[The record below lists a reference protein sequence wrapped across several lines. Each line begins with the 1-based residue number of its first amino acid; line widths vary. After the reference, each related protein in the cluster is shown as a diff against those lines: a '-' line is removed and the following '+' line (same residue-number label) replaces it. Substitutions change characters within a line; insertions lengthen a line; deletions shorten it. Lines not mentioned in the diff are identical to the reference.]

1 MPTSWRKLISNRA
14 NAQKSTGPTSP
25 EGKAKVS
32 QNRAVHGLT
41 GRFRVI
47 DSEDQDTFDDFLDQ
61 LIVEEQPVGTLEVEL
76 VKKMAESLWMSRRAR
91 NLQDPCF
98 VFMERSREDV
108 KNSEVG
114 LVVRPEL
121 ERYTRYQAHHD
132 RAFQRYSNE
141 LSKHR
146 KERLKAQAGFESQQ
160 RAKRQEERRDAKENR
175 DIEQHK
181 HAVAHAEKRL
191 QLIETKRKVA
201 EKKLDTAPPPQNQ
214 QIAA

>member
-108 KNSEVG
+108 KNAEIG

-121 ERYTRYQAHHD
+121 ERYTA
-132 RAFQRYSNE
+132 
-141 LSKHR
+141 LP
-146 KERLKAQAGFESQQ
+146 G
-160 RAKRQEERRDAKENR
+160 
-175 DIEQHK
+175 
-181 HAVAHAEKRL
+181 
-191 QLIETKRKVA
+191 
-201 EKKLDTAPPPQNQ
+201 AP
-214 QIAA
+214 